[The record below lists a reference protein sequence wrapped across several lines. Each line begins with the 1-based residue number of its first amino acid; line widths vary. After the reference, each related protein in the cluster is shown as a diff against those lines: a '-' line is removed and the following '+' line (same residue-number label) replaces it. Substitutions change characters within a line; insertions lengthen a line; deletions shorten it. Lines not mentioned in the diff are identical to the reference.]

1 MELRYLVP
9 LSEEGDGPPTFIVP
23 SAGATFFS
31 FVTLARTLKAP
42 GPIYSFSL
50 TELQVSDAVHSTM
63 EEIAKSLLQELRT
76 AKPHG
81 PYTLAGHCF
90 GGVMALEMAA
100 QLEADGEAVD
110 RLLLLESFVPLKAG
124 ATQGTGSSDLEGYA
138 NTMQGILDQTLDDAR
153 AKLARMPKQHADRI
167 VALTAR
173 QIETGNNYDPSTIK
187 APIRLFRSSVHGDAA
202 FRGWEALTS
211 GGFSERPVPGDTH
224 SMLEKPHISA
234 LCQEMEAF
242 QAETD

>member
-63 EEIAKSLLQELRT
+63 EEIAKSLLQELRSV
-76 AKPHG
+76 KPHG

-153 AKLARMPKQHADRI
+153 AKLALPLLPRRREPPLVEARAQVPPRVPSDRDG
-167 VALTAR
+167 VAVPEHRRAAVAVAAR
-173 QIETGNNYDPSTIK
+173 RGALRP
-187 APIRLFRSSVHGDAA
+187 RLG
-202 FRGWEALTS
+202 EA
-211 GGFSERPVPGDTH
+211 
-224 SMLEKPHISA
+224 
-234 LCQEMEAF
+234 
-242 QAETD
+242 